1 MKTLYNTYL
10 YVLGCVNMDNGKTIG
25 MILLF
30 GGIILLIGYSIL
42 LGFEEIMKS
51 LDFVSGVLI
60 GITIIGFL
68 TLIVSIVIEQ
78 RQDTKETLKDI
89 KKEDL
94 QP

>member
-1 MKTLYNTYL
+1 
-10 YVLGCVNMDNGKTIG
+10 VLGCVNMDNGKTIG

-42 LGFEEIMKS
+42 LGFEEIIKS